1 MAAGDAA
8 CVWEYLCLV
17 SVVVYHR
24 STFENAFFIIST
36 KAARQN
42 SSPSIVPRFVFSV
55 VQSLSIKKSTIY
67 MKDSINSPNI
77 RHVSICYCAPVKRLR
92 TLHFTVSLLDAK
104 KPFPFVSMPLKVIH
118 LYARI
123 LENWLTFE
131 GWENS
136 AFAMLSLN
144 SIHSFSIDSNILLK
158 INRIIMPL
166 NCTRLLRAVSIFCIL
181 FAFKTVLF
189 EHLIR
194 KRISMHSNR
203 MRSLSRK
210 MMKCPNQLYRVMKR
224 KQMYMVANN
233 D

>member
-104 KPFPFVSMPLKVIH
+104 KPFSFVSMSH

-144 SIHSFSIDSNILLK
+144 SILSFSIDSNILLK

-166 NCTRLLRAVSIFCIL
+166 NCTRL
-181 FAFKTVLF
+181 
-189 EHLIR
+189 
-194 KRISMHSNR
+194 
-203 MRSLSRK
+203 
-210 MMKCPNQLYRVMKR
+210 
-224 KQMYMVANN
+224 
-233 D
+233 